1 MAERLD
7 RSHATLKFVV
17 IALAALIVVG
27 FALVVTEIVR
37 RLSHLDENRTAIG
50 FDLREVTVPAGC
62 ILADAVAAGERL
74 VLRFEPAKACPEL
87 VVVDPRTGAEVGR
100 IRPVPA
106 P

>member
-7 RSHATLKFVV
+7 RSHATLKLIV

-27 FALVVTEIVR
+27 FAVVVIEIVR
-37 RLSHLDENRTAIG
+37 RLSHLDEGPAATG
-50 FDLREVTVPAGC
+50 FGLREVTVPAGC
-62 ILADAVAAGERL
+62 TLVDAVAAGERL

-87 VVVDPRTGAEVGR
+87 VVVDPTTGAELGR